1 MPTSNRNI
9 VTELGAGNRAQGSPE
24 VTSRGVVAGD
34 MVVEA
39 LKYARRGWPVFPV
52 HSVEHG
58 KCTCGD
64 PTCSSVGKHPR
75 TAHGVK
81 DATCNEEAIRRLFC
95 YRNGGIGL
103 ATSSGLFVLD
113 IDPRHGGDK
122 TLSALEEQYGALP
135 ITLEVRTGGGGRH
148 LFFASQ
154 GGSTVKNSVGALGAG
169 VDVRGEGGYVVLPP
183 SIHFSGNRYEWVRE
197 SDAAVAPDWL
207 VANLAANQPRSS
219 TKKDAQGKIPEGQR
233 NSTLTS
239 LAGSMRHRGLSFE
252 AILAALITENQIRC
266 DPPLP
271 ASEVR
276 GIALSVSRYAPSAAT
291 RLDDSEPLDRGP
303 YRIEDGKICFEQI
316 KDHGVVRKPLCN
328 FTAQVEEEL
337 VLDDG
342 IEVIRAYLIGGKLS
356 QGGLLPSV
364 RVPVSRF
371 GGMNWVSEQ
380 WGFGAI
386 VNAGTTTRDRLR
398 EAIQRLSPTPRIKRV
413 FMHTGWREI
422 DGKWVYLTANGAIG
436 QDGFEV
442 DLGAELSRYFLPRV
456 PDNARDGMA
465 HSLRLLDL
473 APLTVTVPLF
483 AAIYRA
489 PLTTAC
495 APDLSL
501 WLEGQTGSLKSTIAA
516 LFLSHFGSFTATA
529 LPGAWSSTANQ
540 LERRA
545 FVLKD
550 MSFVVDD
557 YAPSGIDARDLEL
570 KASRLLRSQ
579 GNLSAR
585 GRLRADLTERP
596 AYPPRGIII
605 ATGEQ
610 HPPGHSVIAR
620 TLLIELDRSLIS
632 MSALSEAQRTAS
644 KLPNAMAGY
653 VQWLAPQM
661 SRMPTLLRTMF
672 DSARHSAVS
681 DGHHLRVPSMFAH
694 LWIGIDCALS
704 YATEI
709 GTVTK
714 AEADSLR
721 SRSSDALREICAR
734 QAQSV
739 EGERPSRR
747 FLSVLSTLL
756 TQGRAVLIDRDW
768 ELSSYAGSAPMVGW
782 QDEDFLYLM
791 PDAAFNAVARFCR
804 ESGEFFPVTRERLLR
819 DLNKEGFSDCSEGRN
834 TATVTLGGRKSRVAK
849 LSRERVETLLGEVI
863 PYGNLTPGTAG
874 TGSER

>member
-1 MPTSNRNI
+1 MTP
-9 VTELGAGNRAQGSPE
+9 
-24 VTSRGVVAGD
+24 RGVAARDVL
-34 MVVEA
+34 EA
-39 LKYARRGWPVFPV
+39 ALRYARRGWPVFPV
-52 HSVEHG
+52 HSVDHG
-58 KCTCGD
+58 KCTCGY
-64 PTCSSVGKHPR
+64 TVCSSVGKHPR

-95 YRNGGIGL
+95 YRQAGIGL

-122 TLSALEEQYGALP
+122 TLAALEEQHGTLP
-135 ITLEVRTGGGGRH
+135 TTLEVRTGGGGQH

-154 GGSTVKNSVGALGAG
+154 GGSTVRNSVGAIGAG

-183 SIHFSGNRYEWVRE
+183 SIHVSGNRYEWVRE
-197 SDAAVAPDWL
+197 SDAVVAPDWL
-207 VANLAANQPRSS
+207 IAKLAADQPRTS
-219 TKKDAQGKIPEGQR
+219 KKEDTQGKILEGQR

-239 LAGSMRHRGLSFE
+239 MAGSMRHRGLSFE
-252 AILAALITENQIRC
+252 AILAALTTENRIRC
-266 DPPLP
+266 GPPLP
-271 ASEVR
+271 TSEVR
-276 GIALSVSRYAPSAAT
+276 AIALSVSRYAPPAAT
-291 RLDDSEPLDRGP
+291 RLDDSDPIERGP
-303 YRIEDGKICFEQI
+303 YRIEDGKICFEQM
-316 KDHGVVRKPLCN
+316 KDHGAVRKPLCN

-342 IEVIRAYLIGGKLS
+342 AEVTRAFLIGGKIS
-356 QGGLLPSV
+356 HGGSLPLV

-371 GGMNWVSEQ
+371 GGMSWVSEQ

-398 EAIQRLSPTPRIKRV
+398 EAIQRLSPTPRTRRV

-422 DGKWVYLTANGAIG
+422 DGEWVYLTANGAVG
-436 QDGFEV
+436 RDGLEV
-442 DLGAELSRYFLPRV
+442 DLGAELSRYSLPCV

-489 PLTTAC
+489 PLATAC
-495 APDLSL
+495 ALDLSL
-501 WLEGQTGSLKSTIAA
+501 WLEGQTGSLKSTIAS
-516 LFLSHFGSFTATA
+516 LFLSHFGSFTETA

-550 MSFVVDD
+550 VPFVVDD
-557 YAPSGIDARDLEL
+557 YAPSGIEARELEL

-579 GNLSAR
+579 GNLSGR

-610 HPPGHSVIAR
+610 HPPGQSIIAR
-620 TLLIELDRSLIS
+620 TLLIELDRSRIS
-632 MSALSEAQRTAS
+632 MSSLSEAQRTAS

-661 SRMPTLLRTMF
+661 GRMPTLLRTTF
-672 DSARHSAVS
+672 DNARRSAVR
-681 DGHHLRVPSMFAH
+681 DGHHLRVPGMFAH

-709 GTVTK
+709 GAIAKT
-714 AEADSLR
+714 EADAVR
-721 SRSSDALREICAR
+721 SRSSDALREICTR
-734 QAQSV
+734 QTQSV

-756 TQGRAVLIDRDW
+756 TQGRAVLIDRDRDP
-768 ELSSYAGSAPMVGW
+768 SSHAASAPMVGW
-782 QDEDFLYLM
+782 QDDEFLYLI
-791 PDAAFNAVARFCR
+791 PDAAFNAVARFCKDA
-804 ESGEFFPVTRERLLR
+804 GEFFPVRSERLLR
-819 DLNKEGFSDCSEGRN
+819 DLNKDGFSDCVEGRN
-834 TATVTLGGRKSRVAK
+834 TATVTLGGRKRRVAR
-849 LSRERVETLLGEVI
+849 LLRERVEALLGEHLT
-863 PYGNLTPGTAG
+863 YGNVIAGTAE